1 MNSNRR
7 TIKILSETAD
17 YITQKKGNVS
27 YSKFLDEAVKY
38 YVKYKDGEQFLED
51 KIVSLEKEVLA
62 MSYKIDNL
70 AKKQKKRK
78 WHWRDLIRQ
87 LHIF

>member
-7 TIKILSETAD
+7 TIKILLETAD
-17 YITQKKGNVS
+17 YITQKKGNLS
-27 YSKFLDEAVKY
+27 YSKFLNEAVKY

-51 KIVSLEKEVLA
+51 KISSLERKVLEL
-62 MSYKIDNL
+62 SCKIDNL
-70 AKKQKKRK
+70 ANKQQERK
-78 WHWRDLIRQ
+78 WHWRNLIRQ